1 MRIREEEEEE
11 PELQMSPMIDI
22 IFQLI
27 IFFMCATSFQIV
39 ESELKT
45 NLPTVSDDA
54 VVQKFENVV
63 IFINREGR
71 VFVENKEYDSPS
83 SRELPQLTSMLMQLK
98 RFFEQQPVIIQS
110 DKEVPHQ
117 RIVDVLNACAAA
129 GINNVSFVE

>member
-54 VVQKFENVV
+54 IVQKFENVV

-83 SRELPQLTSMLMQLK
+83 SHELPQLTSMLMQLK

-129 GINNVSFVE
+129 GISNVSFVE

>member
-1 MRIREEEEEE
+1 MRIGEEYDEE

-27 IFFMCATSFQIV
+27 IFFMCATSFQVI
-39 ESELKT
+39 ESELKA
-45 NLPTVSDDA
+45 NLPTINDEV

-71 VFVENKEYDSPS
+71 VFVESKEYDSPS
-83 SRELPQLTSMLMQLK
+83 SRELPQLVSMLRQLK